1 MEKQLLE
8 LIGRVRALSQCG
20 LVYVKDEYDIERYQE
35 LVEIS
40 NQMTAFISSHSIE
53 DISDCFPLEN
63 DYVTPKVDIRAVVFN
78 ADDEILLVQEKDGC
92 WSLPGGWADVGYS
105 PKEVAIKEVKEET
118 GLDVAPVRLLA
129 VMDKKHHNHPP
140 ALHYAYKI
148 FILCE
153 LTGGEFRPAFD
164 ILSRGFFPQNSLP
177 PLSLERVLKE
187 QIDSM
192 FDYKRNKQKEVIF
205 D

>member
-1 MEKQLLE
+1 MEKKILS
-8 LIGRVRALSQCG
+8 LIGQVRALSQCG
-20 LVYVKDEYDIERYQE
+20 LVYAKDEYDMERYQE
-35 LVEIS
+35 LIHIS
-40 NQMTAFISSHSIE
+40 NQLTALISTHSIE
-53 DISDCFPLEN
+53 EIAGCFPLEN

-78 ADDEILLVQEKDGC
+78 ADSEILLVQEKDGC

-118 GLDVAPVRLLA
+118 GLDVTPIKLLA
-129 VMDKKHHNHPP
+129 VMDKKYHNHPP
-140 ALHYAYKI
+140 ALHYVYKI

-153 LTGGEFRPAFD
+153 LSGGSFHPTFD
-164 ILSRGFFPQNSLP
+164 ILDRGFFGQNDLP

-187 QIDSM
+187 QIDIM
-192 FDYKRNKQKEVIF
+192 FDYKTGKQKEALI